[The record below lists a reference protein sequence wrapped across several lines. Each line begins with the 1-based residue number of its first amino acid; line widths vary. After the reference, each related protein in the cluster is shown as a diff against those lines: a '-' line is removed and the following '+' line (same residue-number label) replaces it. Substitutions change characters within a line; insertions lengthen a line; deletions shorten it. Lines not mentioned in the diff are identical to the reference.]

1 MRKHAFLVRWR
12 REGRLV
18 TPVLDSYASCIWP
31 LGPEDNDVLSA
42 RALVAMIDGHEN
54 LPKEVKHFCSA
65 WQGMLLRLRYQS
77 GDTTGPYII
86 NDDDD
91 VHTDQTIQE
100 WLASASDGE
109 IARYHASAQKV
120 NRRLR

>member
-12 REGRLV
+12 REGRTV

-42 RALVAMIDGHEN
+42 RALLAMIDGKDN
-54 LPKEVKHFCSA
+54 LPKEVIQFLHA
-65 WQGMLLRLRYQS
+65 YQGMTLRLRYSS
-77 GDTTGPYII
+77 GDTTGPYMI

-91 VHTDQTIQE
+91 FHTDQTIQE
-100 WLASASDGE
+100 WLVTASDE
-109 IARYHASAQKV
+109 DIARYHSAAPRV
-120 NRRLR
+120 NRRTR